1 MNAAA
6 LAAEASF
13 HNAQELKSSIFR
25 YIACNLET
33 MMENGLL
40 DDMDI
45 RILNDLTGFVRNRQA
60 EKLPLTRSGILLD
73 MAMEKYKDWLVL
85 QDFPELRLRI
95 PRDIKPKS
103 PRLTSTSVPTAFSK
117 TKGKSKAAP
126 SSIRAS
132 PQMTGSKMFNE
143 ELDMDDLMLPVAVP
157 ILGPMDT
164 SLPSASSA
172 SKNFAWKSQAVEAKK
187 VDLRSILAETKTSQP
202 SNGKVTPA
210 RSISN
215 ATPTRQVGFSPA
227 PSPVGSYQTKTPLD
241 RGMTWRTTPTT
252 TAQPTGLSGAS
263 TPTRP
268 VSSAQATFPSLSSAT
283 TTPQTKSGIIGARPS
298 ATPPPGRSVSGQKPD
313 GPQGSQPTRS
323 NVFVPTRQAT
333 VASRKNSEPAWTM
346 AAPFATPPAPVAI
359 SPINYANATIS
370 LLEIQRREQ
379 DAQFEAENQP
389 APMSIRE
396 IQEQERKA
404 EEARQV
410 EAEFERWW
418 AEEQARLKIESN
430 SVSGSTV
437 SNKRTKKRNPP
448 AGDKDTKDRKDGQ
461 KAAGDRQNNPSRP
474 KGDDKK
480 PSQTTATRV
489 IDGDKQHRKGRN
501 QALPGKARKD
511 QHNTN
516 STDNAP
522 FPSPSSAKQNNPRA
536 QPISRHSNT
545 THTHQSDTKQ
555 QPVAKANGNGH
566 PVPNIGSGVSVTA
579 PAFVPHQTIAPPV
592 FNPRAAVFVPP
603 SVGGQR

>member
-1 MNAAA
+1 MFEDAEFFEHRRNEDGHGHIVIDLSNLKWRSLKLVLRWLHDGNDGEIFDYQHQDTLDDFLDFVFEVLAVANLLLLGRLLLACSIVVRRHVNTMNAAA

-437 SNKRTKKRNPP
+437 SNKRTKKRNPLIHIRM
-448 AGDKDTKDRKDGQ
+448 GCKVQLDMC
-461 KAAGDRQNNPSRP
+461 
-474 KGDDKK
+474 
-480 PSQTTATRV
+480 
-489 IDGDKQHRKGRN
+489 
-501 QALPGKARKD
+501 
-511 QHNTN
+511 
-516 STDNAP
+516 
-522 FPSPSSAKQNNPRA
+522 
-536 QPISRHSNT
+536 
-545 THTHQSDTKQ
+545 
-555 QPVAKANGNGH
+555 
-566 PVPNIGSGVSVTA
+566 VSKTL
-579 PAFVPHQTIAPPV
+579 T
-592 FNPRAAVFVPP
+592 
-603 SVGGQR
+603 